1 MSLAPPAESER
12 LISLDAFRGFVML
25 MMVSDDFG
33 LPRVAEKFP
42 NSALWQWIGYQ
53 FSHVDYIGCAAW
65 DLIQPS
71 FMFIVGVAMPYSYA
85 KRLARGDSKAVVAR
99 HVLFRAIFLT
109 LLGVFLRSNGRE
121 QTNFTFE
128 DVVSQLG
135 LGYAFV
141 YLTLG
146 RGLKAQLGAAL
157 AILIGYWAWF
167 FFTPLPNPI
176 PEGIPPDWQQFPY
189 VAPGKSYSPD
199 VFPFYSEFWAHI
211 AQQWNKHINPA
222 GMFDRWFL
230 NLFPRPEPFQFNG
243 GGYQTLNFIPSM
255 ATTIFGV
262 MTGEY
267 LRGADSVGRKAVKL
281 LQVGAI
287 CLAIGLALDG
297 TIWPG
302 GGLQFTF
309 CPIVKKIWS
318 PTWAVFSTGWVLWSL
333 AAFLWIVDGWGYK
346 KLVFPCVVV
355 GMNPLTMY
363 IMHWLFDG
371 WVGRTLWTHSRTVA
385 QWLGYNLNEIV
396 AAGESAPPGQ
406 GGWVTYLPIIERVA
420 VTFVLWLFCLWLYRR
435 RIFVRV

>member
-1 MSLAPPAESER
+1 MPSAQPHESER

-25 MMVSDDFG
+25 AMVSDDFG

-42 NSALWQWIGYQ
+42 DSPLWQWIGYQ
-53 FSHVDYIGCAAW
+53 FSHVQYTGCAAW

-85 KRLARGDSKAVVAR
+85 KRLERGDSKASVAR

-146 RGLKAQLGAAL
+146 RGMKAQLGAAL
-157 AILIGYWAWF
+157 AILAGYWAWF

-176 PEGIPPDWQQFPY
+176 PDGIPPDWQQFPF
-189 VAPGKSYSPD
+189 VGPGKSPPSD
-199 VFPFYSEFWAHI
+199 VYPFYSEFWANI
-211 AQQWNKHINPA
+211 AQQWNKHVNPA
-222 GMFDRWFL
+222 GMSERWLL
-230 NLFPRPEPFQFNG
+230 NQFPRPEPFQFNG
-243 GGYQTLNFIPSM
+243 GGYQTLNFVPSM

-267 LRGADSVGRKAVKL
+267 LRSADSVGRKALTL
-281 LQVGAI
+281 LATGAI
-287 CLAIGLALDG
+287 CLVLGMALDG

-302 GGLQFTF
+302 GGMQWTF
-309 CPIVKKIWS
+309 CPIVKKIWT
-318 PTWAVFSTGWVLWSL
+318 PTWAIFSTGWVLWSL
-333 AAFLWIVDGWGYK
+333 AAFLWIVDGWGFK
-346 KLVFPCVVV
+346 RLVFPFVVV
-355 GMNPLTMY
+355 GLNPLTMY
-363 IMHWLFDG
+363 IMHWLIDG
-371 WVGRTLWTHSRTVA
+371 WVNRTLWTHSRTVA

-396 AAGESAPPGQ
+396 ATGEAAPAGD

-435 RIFVRV
+435 KIFVRV